1 VLGGFVRDFVS
12 SLPGQDRCRLASC
25 FNARRRW
32 TRNALPPELRMPSL
46 SPASPDDRDIY
57 LVLEDFGEELGRAW
71 PEVDEARTDREIL
84 VADLL
89 RGEYFHPV
97 RIVAFNTWNGWARD
111 VSEEIAKELM
121 DRIAAEDL
129 DVPRTLEEFLDR
141 HTGDRPTQLPLRLR
155 KTR

>member
-1 VLGGFVRDFVS
+1 MHR
-12 SLPGQDRCRLASC
+12 
-25 FNARRRW
+25 
-32 TRNALPPELRMPSL
+32 SL
-46 SPASPDDRDIY
+46 SISPAAPDDRDIY

-97 RIVAFNTWNGWARD
+97 RIVAFNTSEGWARD

-129 DVPRTLEEFLDR
+129 DDVPRTLEEFLER
-141 HTGDRPTQLPLRLR
+141 HTAGRPMQLPLPLR
-155 KTR
+155 NTA